1 MQENDGLW
9 SLPGGWVNVNAS
21 VKESAVREEAGLDAA
36 AELVIAVQDREK
48 HDRPVYARKICKVF
62 ILCSVI
68 GGHFTENIE
77 TVGSGW
83 LSLDELPPLSEDKN
97 TREQIEMC
105 FDAFHSEHWVTGLMR
120 KRAPDGTAVRGGGLW
135 KSLAA
140 YPALRR

>member
-1 MQENDGLW
+1 MGKILLVQENDGLW

-83 LSLDELPPLSEDKN
+83 LSLDELPPLSEEKIPESRSRCVLTRSTRN
-97 TREQIEMC
+97 TGSQ
-105 FDAFHSEHWVTGLMR
+105 V
-120 KRAPDGTAVRGGGLW
+120 
-135 KSLAA
+135 
-140 YPALRR
+140 